1 MRLPKSQ
8 VSTAKQPTIDQV
20 TEALN
25 VVAFYVLKMKKKTF
39 TNESV
44 DCEAQRIERCIEEY
58 YVKENHEMQFLEFAS
73 NFLVENYKELVF
85 GSKFDGSYLSSV
97 KEPSIDSME
106 SVDNLEYSVLL

>member
-1 MRLPKSQ
+1 MRLPKSK

-39 TNESV
+39 TNDSV
-44 DCEAQRIERCIEEY
+44 DCEAQRLERCIEEY

-73 NFLVENYKELVF
+73 NFLVKNYKELVF
-85 GSKFDGSYLSSV
+85 GTQFNGDYLSDIQD
-97 KEPSIDSME
+97 PTNE
-106 SVDNLEYSVLL
+106 SVDNVEYSVML

>member
-1 MRLPKSQ
+1 MRLPKSK

-39 TNESV
+39 TNDSV
-44 DCEAQRIERCIEEY
+44 DCEAQRLERCIEEY

-73 NFLVENYKELVF
+73 NFLIKNYKELVF
-85 GSKFDGSYLSSV
+85 GTQFNGDYLSDIQD
-97 KEPSIDSME
+97 PTNE
-106 SVDNLEYSVLL
+106 SVDNVEYSVML

>member
-39 TNESV
+39 TDDSV
-44 DCEAQRIERCIEEY
+44 ACEVQRLERCIEEY
-58 YVKENHEMQFLEFAS
+58 YVKEKHDMQFLEFAS
-73 NFLVENYKELVF
+73 NFLVKNYKDLVF
-85 GSKFDGSYLSSV
+85 GSQFKGEYLGGV
-97 KEPSIDSME
+97 QDVTKETIDPT
-106 SVDNLEYSVLL
+106 EYSVII

>member
-39 TNESV
+39 TNDSV
-44 DCEAQRIERCIEEY
+44 DCEAQRLERCIEEY

-73 NFLVENYKELVF
+73 NFLIKNYKELVF
-85 GSKFDGSYLSSV
+85 GTQFNGDYLSDIQD
-97 KEPSIDSME
+97 PTNE
-106 SVDNLEYSVLL
+106 SVDNVEYSVML

>member
-39 TNESV
+39 TNDSV
-44 DCEAQRIERCIEEY
+44 DCEAQRLERCIEEY

-73 NFLVENYKELVF
+73 NFLVKNYKELVF
-85 GSKFDGSYLSSV
+85 GTQFNGDYLSDIQD
-97 KEPSIDSME
+97 PTNE
-106 SVDNLEYSVLL
+106 SVDNVEYSVML

>member
-39 TNESV
+39 TNDSV
-44 DCEAQRIERCIEEY
+44 DCEAQRLERCIEEY

-73 NFLVENYKELVF
+73 NFLIKNYKELVF
-85 GSKFDGSYLSSV
+85 GTQFNGDYLNGVSDPF
-97 KEPSIDSME
+97 EE
-106 SVDNLEYSVLL
+106 TVDNREYSVIL

>member
-25 VVAFYVLKMKKKTF
+25 IVAFYALKMKKKTF
-39 TNESV
+39 TTDSV
-44 DCEAQRIERCIEEY
+44 DCEAQRLERCIEEY

-73 NFLVENYKELVF
+73 NFLVKNYKELVF
-85 GSKFDGSYLSSV
+85 GSQFDGDYLNGVSD
-97 KEPSIDSME
+97 PSEE
-106 SVDNLEYSVLL
+106 SVDNVEYSVML

>member
-1 MRLPKSQ
+1 MRLPKSK

-39 TNESV
+39 TNDSV
-44 DCEAQRIERCIEEY
+44 DCEAQRLERCIEEY

-73 NFLVENYKELVF
+73 NFLVKNYKELVF
-85 GSKFDGSYLSSV
+85 GTQFNGDYLSDIQD
-97 KEPSIDSME
+97 PPNE
-106 SVDNLEYSVLL
+106 SVDNVEYSVML

>member
-1 MRLPKSQ
+1 MRLPKSK
-8 VSTAKQPTIDQV
+8 VSTAKQPTIEQV

-39 TNESV
+39 TNDSV

-85 GSKFDGSYLSSV
+85 GDKFNGEYLSDIQD
-97 KEPSIDSME
+97 PINE
-106 SVDNLEYSVLL
+106 SVDNVEYSVIL